1 MGKGKRQQTAQWVVF
16 ARSTLLAMGIYLL
29 GLLLLA
35 LLLVNGTLP
44 EKCAFPVTA
53 VLCVLATACGGVW
66 AARGTSLGPLPAAL
80 LVSAAFA
87 GILVLVGLAA
97 WERINWTGQGGV
109 LLLCVLAGGLSAG
122 VMGSRRGRRVKRK
135 RK

>member
-1 MGKGKRQQTAQWVVF
+1 MGKGKRQKTAPWVLF
-16 ARSTLLAMGIYLL
+16 ARSAVLAMGIYLL

-66 AARGTSLGPLPAAL
+66 AGRGAGLGPLPAAL
-80 LVSAAFA
+80 VVTAIFA
-87 GILVLVGLAA
+87 GILVLVGLAV
-97 WERINWTGQGGV
+97 WEQIAWTGQGGV

-122 VMGSRRGRRVKRK
+122 VLGSRRGRRVKRK

>member
-1 MGKGKRQQTAQWVVF
+1 MSAVLAVVLMVLKIIGMI
-16 ARSTLLAMGIYLL
+16 LLALL
-29 GLLLLA
+29 LLLLLA

-80 LVSAAFA
+80 LAWLA
-87 GILVLVGLAA
+87 GALAA
-97 WERINWTGQGGV
+97 AYFCKIF
-109 LLLCVLAGGLSAG
+109 
-122 VMGSRRGRRVKRK
+122 
-135 RK
+135 